1 LRVKPE
7 RDELS
12 IALEGLRDHP
22 LVAES
27 RDYALRWE
35 RSRAR
40 SASLRAVMLGSAAAI
55 AAACL
60 LVYSAFM
67 IFPRVSHSSA
77 GAEIAT
83 AIGERRAIV
92 LSDHSRL
99 LLDTS
104 SRVRI
109 AFTGGARD
117 LELLDGQAHFEVAP
131 DPHRPF
137 RVRTRAAEIVAVG
150 TKFDVVAM
158 PGQTTVTLIEG
169 RVNVRAI
176 SRSARL
182 EPQMRSLIPGQ
193 QLGISAQEGLMDPR
207 SVQVASA
214 TAWQRGMIVID
225 DLPVPE
231 ALAMMNR
238 YSRQQIVV
246 LGPALRMRKVSGVFR
261 SGDVETEALVLE
273 RYFGLR
279 EVSRSEHEIVL
290 ERD

>member
-12 IALEGLRDHP
+12 IALEGLRDRP

-27 RDYALRWE
+27 RDYARLWE
-35 RSRAR
+35 KSRAR
-40 SASLRAVMLGSAAAI
+40 SASLRAVMLRSAGAI

-60 LVYSAFM
+60 LAYGAFM
-67 IFPRVSHSSA
+67 ILPRNSA
-77 GAEIAT
+77 GGREIAT
-83 AIGERRAIV
+83 GIGERRAIL

-99 LLDTS
+99 LLDTR

-109 AFTGGARD
+109 AFTGIARD
-117 LELLDGQAHFEVAP
+117 LDLLDGQAHFEVAP
-131 DPHRPF
+131 DARRPF

-150 TKFDVVAM
+150 TTFDVVAL
-158 PGQTTVTLIEG
+158 PARTTVTLIEG

-176 SRSARL
+176 AHSAQL
-182 EPQMRSLIPGQ
+182 APQVRSLSPGQ
-193 QLGISAQEGLMDPR
+193 QLGISADEGLLDTR

-246 LGPALRMRKVSGVFR
+246 LGPSLRLRKVSGVFR
-261 SGDVETEALVLE
+261 SGDVETEAIVLE
-273 RYFGLR
+273 KYFGLR
-279 EVSRSEHEIVL
+279 EVARSEREIVL